1 MRRIPLASL
10 IVLAGMVRAA
20 EVAPTVPADAPP
32 PAGAIETAA
41 AKPAPARHVI
51 SPLTTAKL
59 IAAVPKYTPPAPEP
73 PPTVVPDSPVGQAVD
88 DKPRNQVIRLP
99 QFFVGEPKIHVPTPL
114 QVLTPKGR
122 VELGFERH
130 PGLRIVPLGWMNAGV
145 AGEMLEDD
153 LQAPRRMAE
162 ANLWSLYLVK

>member
-10 IVLAGMVRAA
+10 IVLAGMVRAS
-20 EVAPTVPADAPP
+20 EVAPSVPADAPP
-32 PAGAIETAA
+32 RTGAIETAA
-41 AKPAPARHVI
+41 AKPAAAKHVI

-59 IAAVPKYTPPAPEP
+59 IAAVPKYTPPAPKP
-73 PPTVVPDSPVGQAVD
+73 PAAESSVSPIIQMPE
-88 DKPRNQVIRLP
+88 KPQNQVIRLP
-99 QFFVGEPKIHVPTPL
+99 QFFVGEPKIHVPMPL

-122 VELGFERH
+122 IELGFERH
-130 PGLRIVPLGWMNAGV
+130 PGLRIVPLKWMNAGV
-145 AGEMLEDD
+145 AAEMLEDD